1 MVLFTTRPSK
11 IYRGVDSLEI
21 QLELDGV
28 NLSFPVT
35 INILEE
41 NDPPVA
47 MNDDF
52 IVDVSDA
59 SSFSFALLKN
69 DKIEPDKD
77 EILTILTPDESSLKG
92 SLVSENN
99 QSLSGINFTFIPHE
113 GFIGDTSFTYEISD
127 GRGGSDSATV
137 NIRVATSKELPGW
150 YYVGEFGSY
159 FQPNQNQNW
168 IFHENL
174 GWLYVPDLSGL
185 SDSTWIWSD
194 ELGWLWTGNTYFK
207 DRYLYSDG
215 LSLWLRWEPISD
227 GSDWVLI
234 DYTES
239 EKGRTITRMIF
250 KWRRLKR
257 KLKPYPVRL
266 AYPDMFENHLY
277 SQKKRNWISYESFYL
292 PVPPRYC

>member
-1 MVLFTTRPSK
+1 MSYYSPIENLS
-11 IYRGVDSLEI
+11 GVDLLEI
-21 QLELDGV
+21 QLELDDA

-47 MNDDF
+47 RDDDF
-52 IVDVSDA
+52 IVEVSDE

-69 DKIEPDKD
+69 DTIEPDKD
-77 EILTILTPDESSLKG
+77 EILTIFPPDDSILNG
-92 SLVSENN
+92 SLVLENN
-99 QSLSGINFTFIPHE
+99 QSLFGTNFTFIPYQ

-137 NIRVATSKELPGW
+137 NIRVSTSKDLEGW

-174 GWLYVPDLSGL
+174 GWLYVPDLSEL

-194 ELGWLWTGNTYFK
+194 ELGLVM
-207 DRYLYSDG
+207 D
-215 LSLWLRWEPISD
+215 
-227 GSDWVLI
+227 
-234 DYTES
+234 
-239 EKGRTITRMIF
+239 
-250 KWRRLKR
+250 
-257 KLKPYPVRL
+257 
-266 AYPDMFENHLY
+266 
-277 SQKKRNWISYESFYL
+277 
-292 PVPPRYC
+292 